1 MSNEEVLKALSAPFP
16 PELVRER
23 QGHGNTKLRWVPA
36 RSVAERLDQALGVNG
51 WDFAVEP
58 VGETSTVVGI
68 LTVRFP
74 DGTTARRQ
82 DFGYETGGSG
92 ESLKEAASDALRR
105 CASLFG
111 VARYLYQGTELA
123 APVGM
128 ADPRI
133 AAAAARIFDS
143 KPAQAAAKVKTDRY
157 KGSDPEPKGEV
168 ATISEEEALR
178 GAMALADGECPTHRT
193 PWVLKPAGVSK
204 TGKEYAAFWSC
215 GAKDGYGWCKNKP
228 SLAWLGVNPPAAA
241 EQQIVKREDD
251 LADLSFP
258 PTDTNISG
266 DDIPF

>member
-23 QGHGNTKLRWVPA
+23 QGHGSTKLRWVPA
-36 RSVAERLDQALGVNG
+36 RSVSERLDQALGVAG

-58 VGETSTVVGI
+58 VGSTSTVVGI

-74 DGTTARRQ
+74 DGATARRQ

-111 VARYLYQGTELA
+111 VARYLYQGTELT

-128 ADPRI
+128 ANPKI

-143 KPAQAAAKVKTDRY
+143 KPAQAAAKTQLDRY
-157 KGSDPEPKGEV
+157 KGSDPEPTDTF
-168 ATISEEEALR
+168 TIQDDAALR
-178 GAMALADGECPTHRT
+178 GAMALADGECSTHRT

-204 TGKEYAAFWSC
+204 AGKEYAAFWSC
-215 GAKDGYGWCKNKP
+215 GAKDGSGWCRNKP
-228 SLAWLGVNPPAAA
+228 SLAWLGVNPPAVA
-241 EQQIVKREDD
+241 EHQIATREDD
-251 LADLSFP
+251 LSALSFA